1 MTSFVQ
7 SADDAMPDSENTISQ
22 EEAVLTLLSMGVEIQ
37 ARQGIMLKNQLEI
50 MDRLGMV
57 EDSDD
62 AEKKLEGALEREVER
77 VTGQVFDEETELRS
91 LLAHLDIA
99 WAE

>member
-1 MTSFVQ
+1 MS
-7 SADDAMPDSENTISQ
+7 DSENTISQ

-62 AEKKLEGALEREVER
+62 AEKKLEGALDREVER

>member
-1 MTSFVQ
+1 
-7 SADDAMPDSENTISQ
+7 MPDSENTISQ

-50 MDRLGMV
+50 MDRLGMI

-62 AEKKLEGALEREVER
+62 AEKKLEGALDREVER

>member
-1 MTSFVQ
+1 
-7 SADDAMPDSENTISQ
+7 MPDSENTISQ

-57 EDSDD
+57 EDPDD
-62 AEKKLEGALEREVER
+62 AEKKLEGALDREVER

>member
-1 MTSFVQ
+1 
-7 SADDAMPDSENTISQ
+7 MPDSENTISQ

-62 AEKKLEGALEREVER
+62 AEKKLEDALEREVER